1 MTHKSSAVGTLLD
14 AVDRIRPI
22 IEEHAAQSEAQR
34 ALAAPVYDAMRDAGL
49 FRTLAPKAFGGLE
62 LHPTAAYRVWEALAR
77 IDGAAAWNLQISSS
91 FSNFAY
97 WLPKAGGDEIFARG
111 PDTIFAGALFPPGPS
126 VRVNGGWRVTAR
138 TAFASGCHR
147 AQWFFVP
154 IVEVDDES
162 SKFDPTREDP
172 PSIGVFVPR
181 DEVDLI
187 DTWHTVGMR
196 ATFSAD
202 VSVDDVFVP
211 EHRVAH
217 MEVPRDPAPAFSGPL
232 YPTTPWPGIHG
243 ETIVSLGIAGAAID
257 KLVDLAA
264 RKTPGYSRIAL
275 RDREMAQHHA
285 GKARGLLEASRDS
298 LHAAISEAYRDAERE
313 RRLSEATKMRCQLA
327 ACFAAEA
334 CAQAVD
340 LVCEAAGTTAIRI
353 EHGIE
358 RHHRDVH
365 VLPLHASKSYAR
377 YEDVGKMMFGLPP
390 SYFVLKI

>member
-1 MTHKSSAVGTLLD
+1 
-14 AVDRIRPI
+14 
-22 IEEHAAQSEAQR
+22 
-34 ALAAPVYDAMRDAGL
+34 
-49 FRTLAPKAFGGLE
+49 
-62 LHPTAAYRVWEALAR
+62 
-77 IDGAAAWNLQISSS
+77 
-91 FSNFAY
+91 
-97 WLPKAGGDEIFARG
+97 
-111 PDTIFAGALFPPGPS
+111 
-126 VRVNGGWRVTAR
+126 
-138 TAFASGCHR
+138 
-147 AQWFFVP
+147 
-154 IVEVDDES
+154 VEVDDES
-162 SKFDPTREDP
+162 SKFDPTCEDP
-172 PSIGVFVPR
+172 PSIAAFIPR
-181 DEVDLI
+181 DEVDII

-196 ATFSAD
+196 ATCSAD

-211 EHRVAH
+211 EHRVAYLD
-217 MEVPRDPAPAFSGPL
+217 VPQVPAPAFSGPL

-298 LHAAISEAYRDAERE
+298 LHAAISEAYRDAERD
-313 RRLSEATKMRCQLA
+313 RRLSDATKMRCQLA

-365 VLPLHASKSYAR
+365 VLALHASKSYAR
-377 YEDVGKMMFGLPP
+377 YEDVGKMLFGLPP